1 MGRHIVKCIT
11 TGVNEG
17 IRMDFLFFFL
27 GLGAVLSAIYYIKK
41 TS

>member
-1 MGRHIVKCIT
+1 
-11 TGVNEG
+11 
-17 IRMDFLFFFL
+17 MDFLFFFL